1 MPIANRDKLG
11 STMRGSPTLWHR
23 MRRMSLALAAG
34 LSAGGLLWG
43 YDWILDRQRAAS
55 QDTAT
60 RITAEQVVL
69 RIQAGMESRLER
81 LRELGTL
88 NPAILADSQRFRF
101 AAETIPA
108 QYPDFQAI
116 NWVDPG
122 LTIRQVVPHHG
133 NSGALGHDLHQHP
146 EPSVGQALQRA
157 LEDGRI
163 HRTQVIRLLQGGL
176 GFACYLPVRTPD
188 GSLAGVVNAV
198 FRVERLID
206 ACLPEESLRRQY
218 NLSLITDTRQVA
230 YECHRDRVPAEGVN
244 PARLPLTL
252 VDPGWTFQMT
262 PTRALMASTVH
273 PLEPFL
279 PLLGGLAS
287 LLAVWLTWRLLSW
300 RQELRDGEKRYKE
313 LFHSSLDGV
322 FMLDRHNRLV
332 DVNAGALAVF
342 GYTRGEVLGQ
352 PISRL
357 NINRDRL
364 QELQKALVGEG
375 SLTRREVSFRRRNGQ
390 ELRCLLSAT
399 LRTGPDGVYDGV
411 MGFISDI
418 SEPTRIREQLRQAQ
432 KMEAIG
438 HLAGGVAHD
447 FNNLLTVISGNA
459 ELAMMQLGDDNP
471 ARVELKEIRSTAG
484 RAANL
489 TRQLLAFS
497 RKQVI
502 RPRVLNANN
511 TLHDMERMLK
521 RIIGETIELVTDL
534 SPEPWLV
541 KVDPAQLEQVI
552 VNLVVNARDAMDKGG
567 LLLVRTRNES
577 VPRQPEFAGG
587 PCLVIE
593 VRDSG
598 CGMPQEVVDRI
609 FEPFFTTKPEGVG
622 TGLGLATVYGIVSQS
637 GGHIQVE
644 SRPGEGT
651 TFRILLP
658 RQEGELADPR
668 REGVLRLERG
678 SETVLVVEDEPAVR
692 RITVDSLKRQGY
704 KVHEAE
710 NGRTALDLAR
720 RLGSDIQLVV
730 SDVVMPEMGGVEFV
744 SELRQFLPKMPVLFL
759 SGYSEEAIRRHGELQ
774 QDARLLQ
781 KPFDLRELHSHVRE
795 LLSQAS

>member
-1 MPIANRDKLG
+1 MFGRH
-11 STMRGSPTLWHR
+11 RLWLR
-23 MRRMSLALAAG
+23 TQQMLLALVAG
-34 LSAGGLLWG
+34 LAAGGLLWG
-43 YDWILDRQRAAS
+43 YDWVLDRQRRTS

-69 RIQAGMESRLER
+69 RIQAGMESRLVR
-81 LRELGTL
+81 LRELAGL
-88 NPAILADSQRFRF
+88 PPAMLADSQRFRH
-101 AAETIPA
+101 AADAVRA
-108 QYPDFQAI
+108 QFPDFQAI
-116 NWVDPG
+116 NWVDAD
-122 LTIRQVVPHHG
+122 LVIRQVVPHAG
-133 NSGALGHDLHQHP
+133 NAGALGRDLHDHP
-146 EPSVGQALQRA
+146 EPSVRLALGRA
-157 LEDGRI
+157 LEDGHV

-176 GFACYLPVRTPD
+176 GFACYLPVRRPD
-188 GSLAGVVNAV
+188 GSLAGLVNGV
-198 FRVERLID
+198 FRVERFID

-218 NLSLITDTRQVA
+218 NLAVLTDTRQVA
-230 YECHRDRVPAEGVN
+230 YECNRDRRPTMDAQ

-262 PTRALMASTVH
+262 PTRALLASTVH

-279 PLLGGLAS
+279 PLLGILTSMLA
-287 LLAVWLTWRLLSW
+287 AWLTWRLLSW
-300 RQELRDGEKRYKE
+300 RQELREGERRYKE

-322 FMLDRHNRLV
+322 FMLDRHNRLM
-332 DVNAGALAVF
+332 DINAGALAVF
-342 GYTRGEVLGQ
+342 GYSRGEVLGQ
-352 PISRL
+352 PITRL
-357 NINRDRL
+357 NINRERL
-364 QELQKALVGEG
+364 QDLQKALVGEG
-375 SLTRREVSFRRRNGQ
+375 SLTRREVSFRHRDGR

-399 LRTGPDGVYDGV
+399 LRCGPDGSYEGV

-418 SEPTRIREQLRQAQ
+418 TEPTRIREQLRQAQ

-471 ARVELKEIRSTAG
+471 ARIELKEIRTTAG

-502 RPRVLNANN
+502 RPRVLNAND
-511 TLHDMERMLK
+511 TLHDMERMFK
-521 RIIGETIELVTDL
+521 RIIGETIELSTELCPD
-534 SPEPWLV
+534 PWLV

-567 LLLVRTRNES
+567 RLLVRTRNEV
-577 VPRQPEFAGG
+577 VPAQPEFAGG
-587 PCLVIE
+587 PCLAIE

-598 CGMPQEVVDRI
+598 CGMPREVVERI

-637 GGHIQVE
+637 GGHIQVDSE
-644 SRPGEGT
+644 PGAGT

-658 RQEGELADPR
+658 RQEGEAADTH

-704 KVHEAE
+704 RVHEAE

-720 RLGSDIQLVV
+720 RLGPDIQLVV

-744 SELRQFLPKMPVLFL
+744 SELRQFLPNMPVLFL
-759 SGYSEEAIRRHGELQ
+759 SGYSEEAIRRQGELQ
-774 QDARLLQ
+774 RDARLLQ

-795 LLSQAS
+795 LLSRAS